1 MTDVKQRGPI
11 GSGCSELNLQEHRHD
26 RVEAGRSRLMMNREP
41 AKPTAEQKVRS
52 FNVRNSLELG
62 K

>member
-1 MTDVKQRGPI
+1 MTDVKQRGLI
-11 GSGCSELNLQEHRHD
+11 GSDCSELNLQQHRHD
-26 RVEAGRSRLMMNREP
+26 RVEAGRSRLMMSRETV
-41 AKPTAEQKVRS
+41 KPTAEQKVRS

>member
-1 MTDVKQRGPI
+1 MTEVKQRGFA
-11 GSGCSELNLQEHRHD
+11 GGECSELNLQEHRHD
-26 RVEAGRSRLMMNREP
+26 RVEAGRSKLMMNREP
-41 AKPTAEQKVRS
+41 VKVTVEQKVRS

>member
-1 MTDVKQRGPI
+1 MTDEKQRGSMV
-11 GSGCSELNLQEHRHD
+11 SGATELNLQEHRHD
-26 RVEAGRSRLMMNREP
+26 RVEAGRSKLMNRSP
-41 AKPTAEQKVRS
+41 IKTTAEQRVRS